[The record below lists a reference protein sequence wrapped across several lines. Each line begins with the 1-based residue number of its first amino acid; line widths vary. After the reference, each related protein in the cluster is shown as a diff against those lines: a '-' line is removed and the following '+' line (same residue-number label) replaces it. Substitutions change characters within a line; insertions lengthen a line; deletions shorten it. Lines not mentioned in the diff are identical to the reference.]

1 MSGPVVVVTGA
12 SGGVGRA
19 IAVAFAGQGADV
31 ALLARGEAG
40 LKGAAADVE
49 AAGGRALVVPTDVAD
64 AAAVEAAAE
73 RVEAELGP
81 IDVWVNN
88 AMSTVF
94 ARFVDVSPEEYER
107 ATDVTYHGTVWGTMA
122 ALRRMRSRDRG
133 SIVHVGSALSYR
145 AIPLQSAYCGAKFA
159 VRGFTDSLRTELLAD
174 GSSVR
179 LTMVQLPAVNTP
191 QFSWCRSKLPK
202 HPRPVA
208 PVFAPEV
215 AARAVVWAS
224 AHDRRELT
232 LGWRAVLTILGAKFA
247 PATLDHLLARTG
259 IPGQQMQDRPVPG
272 DQSRRSGHAV
282 RPGNLEE
289 PEDAEVDVGI
299 HGIFGDEAYG
309 ASTQL
314 ALNTRFP
321 RSLGGARLLG
331 AALSRVLR

>member
-1 MSGPVVVVTGA
+1 MTERVVAVTGA

-19 IAVAFAGQGADV
+19 IAVAFARRGAAV

-49 AAGGRALVVPTDVAD
+49 AAGGRALVVPLDVAG
-64 AAAVEAAAE
+64 AEAVEAAAG

-94 ARFVDVSPEEYER
+94 SPFAELGADEYRR

-122 ALRRMRSRDRG
+122 ALRRMRPRDAG
-133 SIVHVGSALSYR
+133 SIVQVGSALSYR

-159 VRGFTDSLRTELLAD
+159 IRGFTDSLRTELLAE
-174 GSSVR
+174 GSNVR

-191 QFSWCRSKLPK
+191 QFGWCRSKLAR

-208 PVFAPEV
+208 PVFQPEV

-224 AHDRRELT
+224 EHDRRELT
-232 LGWRAVLTILGAKFA
+232 VGFRAVLTILGAKLS
-247 PATLDHLLARTG
+247 PHTLDHLLARTG
-259 IPGQQMQDRPVPG
+259 IPGQQMADKPVPG
-272 DQSRRSGHAV
+272 ERA
-282 RPGNLEE
+282 GNLDE
-289 PEDAEVDVGI
+289 PCDATEDVGA
-299 HGIFGDEAYG
+299 HGIFGDESYSRSA
-309 ASTQL
+309 QL
-314 ALNTRFP
+314 ALNTRFA
-321 RSLGGARLLG
+321 RRLGGARLLG

>member
-1 MSGPVVVVTGA
+1 VADRPGRVVVVTGA
-12 SGGVGRA
+12 TGGVGRA
-19 IAVAFAGQGADV
+19 VAVAFARQGASV
-31 ALLARGEAG
+31 ALLGRGEAG
-40 LKGAAADVE
+40 LKAAGADVE
-49 AAGGRALVVPTDVAD
+49 AAGGRALVVPTDVAE

-94 ARFVDVSPEEYER
+94 SMFTDVSPEEYRR

-122 ALRRMRSRDRG
+122 ALRRMRPRDRG
-133 SIVHVGSALSYR
+133 SIVQVGSALSYR

-159 VRGFTDSLRTELLAD
+159 VRGFTDSLRTELLAE
-174 GSSVR
+174 GSGVR

-191 QFSWCRSKLPK
+191 QFSWCRSKLPE

-208 PVFAPEV
+208 PVFQPEM
-215 AARAVVWAS
+215 AAQAVVWAA

-232 LGWRAVLTILGAKFA
+232 LGFRAVLTILGAKFA

-259 IPGQQMQDRPVPG
+259 ISGQQMKGKPVPG
-272 DQSRRSGHAV
+272 E
-282 RPGNLEE
+282 RPGNLYE
-289 PEDAEVDVGI
+289 PQDAEADVGAQ
-299 HGIFGDEAYG
+299 GIFGDESFA

-314 ALNTRFP
+314 AVNTRFARP
-321 RSLGGARLLG
+321 LGGARLLG
-331 AALSRVLR
+331 AALSRLLS